1 MLDKLKKEMFEP
13 LINQLFL
20 LDLDGHGKMQLQLTS
35 VTSHATETSY
45 FRTAPEGSDL
55 RQEGFT
61 LLFRAP
67 NRPALPQRIYSLEH
81 ETLGKMEMIFLVPV
95 AEDENGR
102 YYEAVFN

>member
-1 MLDKLKKEMFEP
+1 
-13 LINQLFL
+13 
-20 LDLDGHGKMQLQLTS
+20 MQLQLTS

-61 LLFRAP
+61 LLFCAP

-81 ETLGKMEMIFLVPV
+81 ETLGKIEMMFLVPV